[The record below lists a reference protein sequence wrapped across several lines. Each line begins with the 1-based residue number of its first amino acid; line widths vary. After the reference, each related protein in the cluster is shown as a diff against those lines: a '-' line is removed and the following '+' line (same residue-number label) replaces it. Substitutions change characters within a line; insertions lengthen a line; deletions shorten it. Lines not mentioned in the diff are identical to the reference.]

1 MDNHPR
7 LSVYEVEREPLPRR
21 YVRPTGR
28 HRLRRVD
35 DTHTG
40 PIDTHSNGEP
50 AFETAYAVEC
60 GCGHQRTI
68 GRDALKRKLLHATEP
83 RIWL

>member
-1 MDNHPR
+1 MDNPDR
-7 LSVYEVEREPLPRR
+7 LSVYEVEREPLRRR

-35 DTHTG
+35 DRDG
-40 PIDTHSNGEP
+40 DPDYGDI
-50 AFETAYAVEC
+50 AYAVEC
-60 GCGHQRTI
+60 GCGHRRII
-68 GRDALKRKLLHATEP
+68 GRDALKRKLLRATEP